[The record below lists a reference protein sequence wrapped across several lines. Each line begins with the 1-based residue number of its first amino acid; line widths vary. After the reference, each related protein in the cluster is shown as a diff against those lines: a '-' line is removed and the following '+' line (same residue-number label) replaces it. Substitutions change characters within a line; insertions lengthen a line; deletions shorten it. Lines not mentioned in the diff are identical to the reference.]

1 MQEVRMTKTKA
12 FYQMLDDLAV
22 LFDVENTHG
31 GNAAADALRS
41 ITSKSHLPLPR
52 GHDILPDVEKQA
64 LDIDPL
70 PICEH
75 IEHAMPLIDWHH
87 SGLADGRIRPEIAN
101 KMATVELIGPDG
113 MIFHDTVRVGLF
125 MQSANLDY
133 VTREHAA
140 EETFIMLCGSG
151 MWSCHNEP
159 LQTRKSGDYIHHPSM
174 APHVSVT
181 YGDPFIAAWRWTGE
195 IGYDKYSLTG

>member
-1 MQEVRMTKTKA
+1 MTKTKA

-31 GNAAADALRS
+31 GNAAATALRS

-52 GHDILPDVEKQA
+52 GHDLMPDVEKQA

-70 PICEH
+70 PVCEH

-87 SGLADGRIRPEIAN
+87 SGLADGRIREDIAT
-101 KMATVELIGPDG
+101 KMATAELIGPNG
-113 MIFHDTVRVGLF
+113 MIYHETVRVGLF
-125 MQSANLDY
+125 MQSGNLDY

-140 EETFIMLCGSG
+140 EETFIMLCGEGLWSRDGEALAKRTSG
-151 MWSCHNEP
+151 E
-159 LQTRKSGDYIHHPSM
+159 YIHHPSM
-174 APHVSVT
+174 MPHVSVT
-181 YGDPFIAAWRWTGE
+181 QDYPFIAAWRWTGD
-195 IGYDKYSLTG
+195 ISYDKYSLTG

>member
-1 MQEVRMTKTKA
+1 MTQHKA

-22 LFDVENTHG
+22 LFDVEKSLG
-31 GNAAADALRS
+31 GDAAAAALRS
-41 ITSKSHLPLPR
+41 ITSKSHLPLPK
-52 GHDILPDVEKQA
+52 GHDLMPDVEQAA

-75 IEHAMPLIDWHH
+75 IDQAMPLIDWHY
-87 SGLADGRIRPEIAN
+87 SGLADGRIRPEIA
-101 KMATVELIGPDG
+101 KRMATAELIGPNG

-125 MQSANLDY
+125 MQAANLDY

-140 EETFIMLCGSG
+140 EETFIMLCGEG
-151 MWSCHNEP
+151 LWSVNNGP
-159 LQTRKSGDYIHHPSM
+159 LQKQTSGAYIHHPSM

-181 YGDPFIAAWRWTGE
+181 DAHPFIAAWRWTGE
-195 IGYDKYSLTG
+195 IGYDKYTLTG